1 MRIVARLLNLVRG
14 TLATWVRGREQRN
27 PEAVYEAAIQE
38 RLAQYGKLREAAAGV
53 LYMRSKLAGQLA
65 RESGALG
72 DVKRQLD
79 VALDR
84 DDDTAALALIPRRNG
99 LAGEVERLTAEMSD
113 LTQEAEGAKQN
124 LIAFQNEIV
133 RLKEERVRMLARLAN
148 ARARIRL
155 QATLG
160 GLAPDADIRALDE
173 VRDHINRLVAET
185 QIGRELGDEALEKRL
200 SQIRD
205 AADERTAR
213 AQLEELKRARRDRL
227 VPLVLPDGAR
237 PEAVRVA
244 RAATH

>member
-1 MRIVARLLNLVRG
+1 MRVIARLWNLLRG
-14 TLATWVRGREQRN
+14 TVATWVRGREQRN

-38 RLAQYGKLREAAAGV
+38 RVAQYGKLREAAAGV
-53 LYMRSKLAGQLA
+53 LYMRSKLAAQLA
-65 RESGALG
+65 RESGELG
-72 DVKRQLD
+72 RTSRQLD
-79 VALDR
+79 VAVER
-84 DDDTAALALIPRRNG
+84 DDDTAALALIPRRNALG
-99 LAGEVERLTAEMSD
+99 AEVERLTAEMTE
-113 LTQEAEGAKQN
+113 LTKEAESAKQN

-200 SQIRD
+200 GQIRD
-205 AADERTAR
+205 AEAEKTAR
-213 AQLEELKRARRDRL
+213 AQLEEMKRTRRDRL

-237 PEAVRVA
+237 PEAVHVRPV
-244 RAATH
+244 ATH

>member
-1 MRIVARLLNLVRG
+1 MRIVARLWNLVRG
-14 TLATWVRGREQRN
+14 TLATWVRRREHRN
-27 PEAVYEAAIQE
+27 PDAVYEAAIQE
-38 RLAQYGKLREAAAGV
+38 RVTQYGKLREAAAGV
-53 LYMRSKLAGQLA
+53 LYMRSKLAAQLA
-65 RESGALG
+65 RESGELG
-72 DVKRQLD
+72 HVKRQLD
-79 VALDR
+79 IAVER

-99 LAGEVERLTAEMSD
+99 LQGEVERLTAEMSD
-113 LTQEAEGAKQN
+113 LTKEADSAKQN

-200 SQIRD
+200 TQIRD
-205 AADERTAR
+205 AEAEKTAR

-237 PEAVRVA
+237 AQAVHVP
-244 RAATH
+244 RAAAH